1 MRTVGA
7 PESGSTRERTPLGA
21 YDVVLLN
28 RVRQQL
34 YDAPPILEGY
44 LSGITAILRIDP
56 TAATAMLHIRQADND
71 AWTAAYGAGRGFITY
86 WVIDAQRVVVVV
98 DWIWAG

>member
-1 MRTVGA
+1 
-7 PESGSTRERTPLGA
+7 
-21 YDVVLLN
+21 
-28 RVRQQL
+28 
-34 YDAPPILEGY
+34 
-44 LSGITAILRIDP
+44 
-56 TAATAMLHIRQADND
+56 MLHIRQADND